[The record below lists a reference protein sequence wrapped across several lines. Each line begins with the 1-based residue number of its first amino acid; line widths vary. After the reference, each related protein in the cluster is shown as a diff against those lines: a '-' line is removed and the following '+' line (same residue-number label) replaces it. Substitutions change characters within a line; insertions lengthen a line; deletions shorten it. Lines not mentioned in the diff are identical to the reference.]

1 MNRYI
6 HIISWLLMALMIT
19 INSCVPPSNEI
30 ITDINN
36 ANSDLVYQGIYNHQD
51 KQNIDSVL
59 LYFNHSNPGYRLAAV
74 NAMAS
79 IQSELSIDSLVE
91 ILGDPIIEVRTAAA
105 YALGQIGNLET
116 VDPLMNAFVNKDTSD
131 VDNVFNSTI
140 LEAIGKTGN
149 KSLLDA
155 LASVESYRITDTLL
169 LLGQSRA
176 IYRYANRGI
185 NTQKGT
191 NRMVELASN
200 QAYPNEV
207 RVIAANYL
215 ARAKDIDISK
225 SQFRIAEALIG
236 ASDPNV
242 RMAIALALRKVTEPD
257 ILKILQ
263 SQFIVEKDYRV
274 KVNILKAFGS
284 YKYIDNIDLIL
295 DHLDDENIHVANAA
309 AQYLVDHGKRDDVE
323 IYKTFAKKNLDHT
336 VRAKIYASVLKHLPS
351 YYIESRAL
359 IRSSL
364 LRYLKELKGKPYVA
378 KHYVAALGQD
388 PYSYAYLKEAAID
401 SGVVTIRTAGM
412 EALSKIVSGK
422 SFVNT
427 FRFRS
432 DRVKIE
438 ILDIIKEQFAK
449 GDVGTMAIGAG
460 ILSNEKIG
468 YRNLIQNDSFL
479 IAAAAKLSLPREIE
493 TYNEIKKALAY
504 INNVKYKAE
513 KNSYNHPINWKTLAT
528 VSDSTIAV
536 VRTNKGN
543 FTIKLFGNTTPGSVA
558 NFIDL
563 ANDDFFDNKV
573 YHRVVSNFVIQGGCP
588 RGDGYGSLD
597 YSIRSELPQLYYN
610 DEGYVGM
617 ASAGLNTEG
626 TQWFVTHSP
635 TPHLDGKY
643 TIFGKVTEGMD
654 VVHQIVEG
662 DKIID
667 VIISIQR

>member
-1 MNRYI
+1 
-6 HIISWLLMALMIT
+6 MALMIT

-36 ANSDLVYQGIYNHQD
+36 ANSDLVYQRIYNHQD

-91 ILGDPIIEVRTAAA
+91 MLGDPIIEVRSAAA

-169 LLGQSRA
+169 LIGQSRA

-274 KVNILKAFGS
+274 KVNILKALGS

-323 IYKTFAKKNLDHT
+323 IYKTYAKKNLDHT

-351 YYIESRAL
+351 YYLESRAL
-359 IRSSL
+359 IRTSL

-427 FRFRS
+427 FRSRS
-432 DRVKIE
+432 NRVKIE

-597 YSIRSELPQLYYN
+597 YSIRSELPQLYYD

-617 ASAGLNTEG
+617 ASAGLHTEG

-643 TIFGKVTEGMD
+643 SIFGKVTEGMD

>member
-149 KSLLDA
+149 KSLLDV

-351 YYIESRAL
+351 YYIESRAI

-597 YSIRSELPQLYYN
+597 YSIRSELPQLYYD

>member
-91 ILGDPIIEVRTAAA
+91 ILGDPIIEVRSAAA

-169 LLGQSRA
+169 LIGQSRA

-597 YSIRSELPQLYYN
+597 YSIRSELPQLYYD

>member
-6 HIISWLLMALMIT
+6 HIISWLVMALMIT

-236 ASDPNV
+236 ASDQNV

-388 PYSYAYLKEAAID
+388 PYSYTYLKEAAID

-438 ILDIIKEQFAK
+438 ILDIIKEQFSK

-597 YSIRSELPQLYYN
+597 YSIRSELPQLYYD

>member
-1 MNRYI
+1 
-6 HIISWLLMALMIT
+6 MALMIT

-438 ILDIIKEQFAK
+438 ILDIIKEQFSK

-597 YSIRSELPQLYYN
+597 YSIRSELPQLYYD

-643 TIFGKVTEGMD
+643 TIFGTVTEGMD

>member
-1 MNRYI
+1 
-6 HIISWLLMALMIT
+6 
-19 INSCVPPSNEI
+19 
-30 ITDINN
+30 
-36 ANSDLVYQGIYNHQD
+36 YNHQD

-149 KSLLDA
+149 KSLLDV

-284 YKYIDNIDLIL
+284 YKYIYNIDLIL

-351 YYIESRAL
+351 YYIESRAI

-364 LRYLKELKGKPYVA
+364 LRYIKELKDKPYVA

-597 YSIRSELPQLYYN
+597 YSIRSELPQLYYD

-617 ASAGLNTEG
+617 ASAGLHTEG

-643 TIFGKVTEGMD
+643 SIFGKVTEGMD

>member
-1 MNRYI
+1 
-6 HIISWLLMALMIT
+6 MALMIT

-388 PYSYAYLKEAAID
+388 PYSYTYLKEAAID

-543 FTIKLFGNTTPGSVA
+543 LTIKLFGNTTPGSVA

-597 YSIRSELPQLYYN
+597 YSIRSELPQLYYD

-667 VIISIQR
+667 VIISLQR

>member
-149 KSLLDA
+149 KSLLDV

-351 YYIESRAL
+351 YYIESRAI

-364 LRYLKELKGKPYVA
+364 LRYIKELKGKPYVA

-597 YSIRSELPQLYYN
+597 YSIRSELPQLYYD

-667 VIISIQR
+667 VIISLQR

>member
-274 KVNILKAFGS
+274 KVNILKALGS

-597 YSIRSELPQLYYN
+597 YSIRSELPQLYYD

-667 VIISIQR
+667 VIISLQR

>member
-1 MNRYI
+1 
-6 HIISWLLMALMIT
+6 MALMIT

-36 ANSDLVYQGIYNHQD
+36 ANSDLVYQRIYNHQD

-91 ILGDPIIEVRTAAA
+91 ILGDPIIEVRSAAA

-169 LLGQSRA
+169 LIGQSRA

-274 KVNILKAFGS
+274 KVNILKALGS

-323 IYKTFAKKNLDHT
+323 IYKTYAKKNLDHT

-351 YYIESRAL
+351 YYLESRAL
-359 IRSSL
+359 IRTSL

-427 FRFRS
+427 FRSRS
-432 DRVKIE
+432 NRVKIE

-479 IAAAAKLSLPREIE
+479 IAASAKLSLPREIE

-597 YSIRSELPQLYYN
+597 YSIRSELPQLYYD

-617 ASAGLNTEG
+617 ASAGLHTEG

>member
-1 MNRYI
+1 
-6 HIISWLLMALMIT
+6 MALMIT

-388 PYSYAYLKEAAID
+388 PYSYTYLKEAAID

-438 ILDIIKEQFAK
+438 ILDIIKEQFSK

-597 YSIRSELPQLYYN
+597 YSIRSELPQLYYD

>member
-388 PYSYAYLKEAAID
+388 PYSYTYLKEAAID

-597 YSIRSELPQLYYN
+597 YSIRSELPQLYYD

-643 TIFGKVTEGMD
+643 TIFGTVTEGMD

>member
-105 YALGQIGNLET
+105 YALGQIGNFET

-149 KSLLDA
+149 KSLLDV

-351 YYIESRAL
+351 YYIESRAI

-364 LRYLKELKGKPYVA
+364 LRYIKELKGKPYVA

-597 YSIRSELPQLYYN
+597 YSIRSELPQLYYD

-667 VIISIQR
+667 VIISLQR

>member
-1 MNRYI
+1 
-6 HIISWLLMALMIT
+6 MALMIT

-438 ILDIIKEQFAK
+438 ILDIIKEQFSK

-597 YSIRSELPQLYYN
+597 YSIRSELPQLYYD

>member
-1 MNRYI
+1 M
-6 HIISWLLMALMIT
+6 
-19 INSCVPPSNEI
+19 
-30 ITDINN
+30 
-36 ANSDLVYQGIYNHQD
+36 
-51 KQNIDSVL
+51 
-59 LYFNHSNPGYRLAAV
+59 
-74 NAMAS
+74 
-79 IQSELSIDSLVE
+79 VE

-236 ASDPNV
+236 ASDQNV

-468 YRNLIQNDSFL
+468 YRNLIKNDSFL

-588 RGDGYGSLD
+588 RGDGYVSLD
-597 YSIRSELPQLYYN
+597 YSIRSELPQLYYD

-626 TQWFVTHSP
+626 TQWFVTHS
-635 TPHLDGKY
+635 TTLHLDGKY

-667 VIISIQR
+667 VIISLQR

>member
-91 ILGDPIIEVRTAAA
+91 ILGDPIIEVRSAAA

-597 YSIRSELPQLYYN
+597 YSIRSELPQLYYD

>member
-1 MNRYI
+1 
-6 HIISWLLMALMIT
+6 
-19 INSCVPPSNEI
+19 
-30 ITDINN
+30 
-36 ANSDLVYQGIYNHQD
+36 
-51 KQNIDSVL
+51 
-59 LYFNHSNPGYRLAAV
+59 
-74 NAMAS
+74 
-79 IQSELSIDSLVE
+79 
-91 ILGDPIIEVRTAAA
+91 
-105 YALGQIGNLET
+105 
-116 VDPLMNAFVNKDTSD
+116 
-131 VDNVFNSTI
+131 
-140 LEAIGKTGN
+140 
-149 KSLLDA
+149 
-155 LASVESYRITDTLL
+155 
-169 LLGQSRA
+169 
-176 IYRYANRGI
+176 
-185 NTQKGT
+185 
-191 NRMVELASN
+191 
-200 QAYPNEV
+200 
-207 RVIAANYL
+207 
-215 ARAKDIDISK
+215 
-225 SQFRIAEALIG
+225 
-236 ASDPNV
+236 
-242 RMAIALALRKVTEPD
+242 MAIALALRKVTEPD

-351 YYIESRAL
+351 YYIESRAI

-364 LRYLKELKGKPYVA
+364 LRYIKELKGKPYVA

-597 YSIRSELPQLYYN
+597 YSIRSELPQLYYD

-667 VIISIQR
+667 VIISLQR

>member
-1 MNRYI
+1 
-6 HIISWLLMALMIT
+6 MALMIT

-149 KSLLDA
+149 KSLLDV

-351 YYIESRAL
+351 YYIESRAI

-364 LRYLKELKGKPYVA
+364 LRYIKELKGKPYVA

-460 ILSNEKIG
+460 ILSNKKIG

-597 YSIRSELPQLYYN
+597 YSIRSELPQLYYD

-667 VIISIQR
+667 VIISLQR

>member
-1 MNRYI
+1 
-6 HIISWLLMALMIT
+6 MALMIT

-274 KVNILKAFGS
+274 KVNILKALGS

-597 YSIRSELPQLYYN
+597 YSIRSELPQLYYD

>member
-388 PYSYAYLKEAAID
+388 PYSYTYLKEAAID

-597 YSIRSELPQLYYN
+597 YSIRSELPQLYY
-610 DEGYVGM
+610 DHEGYVGM

>member
-6 HIISWLLMALMIT
+6 HIISWLVMALMIT

-388 PYSYAYLKEAAID
+388 PYSYTYLKEAAID

-438 ILDIIKEQFAK
+438 ILDIIKEQFSK

-597 YSIRSELPQLYYN
+597 YSIRSELPQLYYD

>member
-1 MNRYI
+1 
-6 HIISWLLMALMIT
+6 MALMIT

-597 YSIRSELPQLYYN
+597 YSIRSELPQLYYD

>member
-1 MNRYI
+1 
-6 HIISWLLMALMIT
+6 MALMIT

-427 FRFRS
+427 FRSRS
-432 DRVKIE
+432 NRVKIE

-597 YSIRSELPQLYYN
+597 YSIRSELPQLYYD

-635 TPHLDGKY
+635 TLHLDGKY

>member
-191 NRMVELASN
+191 NRMVELASK

-597 YSIRSELPQLYYN
+597 YSIRSELPQLYY
-610 DEGYVGM
+610 DHEGYVGM

>member
-149 KSLLDA
+149 KSLLDV

-242 RMAIALALRKVTEPD
+242 RMAIALALRQVTEPD

-351 YYIESRAL
+351 YYIESRAI

-364 LRYLKELKGKPYVA
+364 LRYIKELKGKPYVA

-597 YSIRSELPQLYYN
+597 YSIRSELPQLYYD

-667 VIISIQR
+667 VIISLQR

>member
-1 MNRYI
+1 
-6 HIISWLLMALMIT
+6 MALMIT

-36 ANSDLVYQGIYNHQD
+36 ANSDLVYQRIYNHQD

-91 ILGDPIIEVRTAAA
+91 ILGDPIIEVRSAAA

-169 LLGQSRA
+169 LIGQSRA

-274 KVNILKAFGS
+274 KVNILKALGS

-323 IYKTFAKKNLDHT
+323 IYKTYAKKNLDHT

-351 YYIESRAL
+351 YYLESRAL
-359 IRSSL
+359 IRTSL

-432 DRVKIE
+432 NRVKIE

-597 YSIRSELPQLYYN
+597 YSIRSELPQLYYD

-617 ASAGLNTEG
+617 ASAGLHTEG

-643 TIFGKVTEGMD
+643 SIFGKVTEGMD

>member
-1 MNRYI
+1 
-6 HIISWLLMALMIT
+6 MALMIT

-36 ANSDLVYQGIYNHQD
+36 ANSDLVYQRIYNHQD

-91 ILGDPIIEVRTAAA
+91 MLGDPIIEVRSAAA

-169 LLGQSRA
+169 LIGQSRA

-274 KVNILKAFGS
+274 KVNILKALGS

-351 YYIESRAL
+351 YYLESRAL
-359 IRSSL
+359 IRTSL

-432 DRVKIE
+432 NRVKIE

-460 ILSNEKIG
+460 ILSNKKIG

-597 YSIRSELPQLYYN
+597 YSIRSELPQLYYD

-617 ASAGLNTEG
+617 ASAGLHTEG

>member
-1 MNRYI
+1 M
-6 HIISWLLMALMIT
+6 
-19 INSCVPPSNEI
+19 PPSNEI

-597 YSIRSELPQLYYN
+597 YSIRSELPQLYYD

-667 VIISIQR
+667 VIISLQR

>member
-1 MNRYI
+1 M
-6 HIISWLLMALMIT
+6 
-19 INSCVPPSNEI
+19 PPSNEI

-236 ASDPNV
+236 ASDQNV

-597 YSIRSELPQLYYN
+597 YSIRSELPQLYYD

>member
-1 MNRYI
+1 
-6 HIISWLLMALMIT
+6 MALMIT

-597 YSIRSELPQLYYN
+597 YSIRSELPQLYYD

-643 TIFGKVTEGMD
+643 TIFGTVTEGMD

>member
-1 MNRYI
+1 
-6 HIISWLLMALMIT
+6 MALMIT

-176 IYRYANRGI
+176 IYRYVNRGI

-388 PYSYAYLKEAAID
+388 PYSYTYLKEAAID

-513 KNSYNHPINWKTLAT
+513 KNSYNHPINWKTLAM

-597 YSIRSELPQLYYN
+597 YSIRSELPQLYYD

>member
-6 HIISWLLMALMIT
+6 HIISWLVMALMIT

-388 PYSYAYLKEAAID
+388 PYSYTYLKEAAID

-438 ILDIIKEQFAK
+438 ILDIIKEQFSK

-597 YSIRSELPQLYYN
+597 YSIRSELPQLYYD

-643 TIFGKVTEGMD
+643 TIFGTVTEGMD

>member
-6 HIISWLLMALMIT
+6 QIISWLLMALMIT

-131 VDNVFNSTI
+131 VDNVLNSTI

-388 PYSYAYLKEAAID
+388 PYSYTYLKEAAID

-513 KNSYNHPINWKTLAT
+513 KNSYNHPINWKTLAM

-597 YSIRSELPQLYYN
+597 YSIRSELPQLYYD

>member
-6 HIISWLLMALMIT
+6 HIISWLVMALMIT

-438 ILDIIKEQFAK
+438 ILDIIKEQFSK

-597 YSIRSELPQLYYN
+597 YSIRSELPQLYYD

-643 TIFGKVTEGMD
+643 TIFGTVTEGMD